1 MSRYPLRTVY
11 IHLVRVF
18 REYREGET
26 FLQTNGRKKK
36 SLKQEVNYFTSAGTL
51 NFSTTPSSKKQRMPH
66 LMSSNSDRG
75 KSLKRNSRNS
85 TVFASGRVDFCRA
98 IRWSKQ
104 STLISWAE
112 APEVFSRCSPT
123 VCTSPSGHSLQA
135 RNQGSPEC
143 SICKSKCLTTV
154 IYIVCFCQFKHN

>member
-18 REYREGET
+18 GEYREGEK
-26 FLQTNGRKKK
+26 FFANKRQRIKK
-36 SLKQEVNYFTSAGTL
+36 SLKQEVIYFTSAGTL

-66 LMSSNSDRG
+66 LMSSSSDRG
-75 KSLKRNSRNS
+75 KSLKRNSRSS
-85 TVFASGRVDFCRA
+85 TVFASGMVDFCGA
-98 IRWSKQ
+98 IRRSEQ

-112 APEVFSRCSPT
+112 APELFSRCSPT

-135 RNQGSPEC
+135 RNRGSPDC

-154 IYIVCFCQFKHN
+154 NKLCVFVN